1 MVKGKSYK
9 LKNTKKTKK
18 KRLNT
23 KMQLECNSEYKCGT
37 ILFYASSMYE
47 IAKKVKKSIGHDV
60 KLGEIRTGEKSGIW
74 PKFHDGWPNLFIEDH
89 HEIMQKNV
97 VFLSSLDT
105 PESVFEQLA
114 VMFALP
120 KYRAI
125 NYKVI
130 IPWFPTGTMERISV
144 PGEIATANTLS
155 RILSI
160 IPMCSS
166 GPCVLG
172 LIDIHALQEQFYF
185 GDNVLVELKT
195 ASGLLCKKIDDVG
208 GVPPIIAFPDDGA
221 YKRYK
226 KLFEKYFKNKGSDA
240 KFVICGKERGKGDVR
255 KVVIKEGG
263 EYIKNQCHVIIV
275 DDLVQS
281 GNTLI
286 KCAETIQNK
295 FVGRGKCKISAFV
308 THGIFPGNTWEKFVK
323 EDGSPKTHISKFYVT
338 DSIPVSGRYN
348 IGVGKKVFEVLSI
361 APIVEYFI
369 SETDC
374 NNEYKSLFDS

>member
-1 MVKGKSYK
+1 
-9 LKNTKKTKK
+9 
-18 KRLNT
+18 
-23 KMQLECNSEYKCGT
+23 
-37 ILFYASSMYE
+37 
-47 IAKKVKKSIGHDV
+47 
-60 KLGEIRTGEKSGIW
+60 
-74 PKFHDGWPNLFIEDH
+74 
-89 HEIMQKNV
+89 MQKNV

-120 KYRAI
+120 KYRAV

-155 RILSI
+155 RILST

-166 GPCVLG
+166 GPSVIG

-195 ASGLLCKKIDDVG
+195 ASGLLCQKIDDLG
-208 GVPPIIAFPDDGA
+208 GEQPLIAFPDDGA
-221 YKRYK
+221 HKRYK
-226 KLFEKYFKNKGSDA
+226 KLFEQYFKNKSQDA
-240 KFVICGKERGKGDVR
+240 KFVICGKERDGETR

-263 EYIKNQCHVIIV
+263 GHITDDCHVIIV

-281 GNTLI
+281 GGTLI
-286 KCAETIQNK
+286 KCAETIKKLGNA
-295 FVGRGKCKISAFV
+295 KISAFV
-308 THGIFPGNTWEKFVK
+308 THGVFPKSSWEKFVNP
-323 EDGSPKTHISKFYVT
+323 DGSAKTSITKFYVT
-338 DSIPVSGRYN
+338 DSIPVAGRYN
-348 IGVGKKVFEVLSI
+348 IGGSSNVFEVLSI
-361 APIVEYFI
+361 APIVSYFI

-374 NNEYKSLFDS
+374 NNEYKKLYDS